1 MMFGKQNRNKIT
13 SIKAMKYVSEMEN
26 VCNRRKVYWLADGC
40 ADMGIQFLNPHIGP
54 TLGRR

>member
-1 MMFGKQNRNKIT
+1 
-13 SIKAMKYVSEMEN
+13 MKYVSEMEN

-40 ADMGIQFLNPHIGP
+40 ADMGIQILNPHIGP